1 MSIQGLSKSTDILFV
16 NPPSAFDVYRST
28 KVEVFRQIFPLLSF
42 MSLSAVL
49 KENGF
54 KTAMLDLGIEE
65 KPYEELDKTLRELK
79 PKFIGI
85 TSTTPLF
92 SEVVEIARINRE
104 ILGNGVKIIYGGP
117 HATALPEECLKNSE
131 VDIAVVGEGE
141 QTLLEILQ
149 GKKFSDINGI
159 FYKEDNNA
167 FSTPAREFIDDLDSL
182 PFPDISLYD
191 ISRYHCSKLVSKGT
205 PVLHMETSR
214 GCPNNCSFCNKSIFR
229 RQFRTKSPQRVI
241 DEIKYFI
248 KNGAGELRVIDDQ
261 FATDINRAKEI
272 CRLIL
277 KENIKV
283 SWNLAN
289 GVRVDRVD
297 QEFLNLA
304 KKAGCYQVGIGFESG
319 DQNSLNSID
328 KGITLEQAAK
338 CMEMVKKSGL
348 ESVGFFMLG
357 LPVDT
362 EASIE
367 RTINFAVKMMPTF
380 AKATVTLPLPGTRLF
395 AQYEKE
401 GRIKTRDWSKYNFHK
416 IADVYEHPNLSQE
429 ILRKY
434 YNLFYRRFYFN
445 SRFLKMRILKSLRD
459 RTFWRDVY
467 YGFKTFLPDF
477 IAVLRLKK

>member
-1 MSIQGLSKSTDILFV
+1 MDMKLKEKSIDILFV
-16 NPPSAFDVYRST
+16 NLPSAFDVYRST

-42 MSLSAVL
+42 TSLSAFV
-49 KENGF
+49 KQECF
-54 KTAMLDLGIEE
+54 QTDILDLGIEHDPYNLLRRKLKE
-65 KPYEELDKTLRELK
+65 IKPR
-79 PKFIGI
+79 FIGI

-92 SEVVEIARINRE
+92 FEVKEISRITRE
-104 ILGNGVKIIYGGP
+104 ILGKDVKIIYGGP
-117 HATALPEECLKNSE
+117 HATALPEESLNNSE
-131 VDIAVVGEGE
+131 VDIAVIGEGE

-149 GKKFSDINGI
+149 GKKLPEINGI
-159 FYKEDNNA
+159 FYKEGGNI

-182 PFPDISLYD
+182 PFSDISLYD

-248 KNGAGELRVIDDQ
+248 KHGAGELRVIDDQ

-277 KENIKV
+277 EENIKIP
-283 SWNLAN
+283 WNLAN

-297 QEFLNLA
+297 QEFLDLA

-338 CMEMVKKSGL
+338 CMEMVKKSDL

-357 LPVDT
+357 LPADT
-362 EASIE
+362 EESMKK
-367 RTINFAVKMMPTF
+367 TINFAVKMMPTF

-401 GRIKTRDWSKYNFHK
+401 GRIKTHDWSKYNFHK

-429 ILRKY
+429 TLRRY

-445 SRFLKMRILKSLRD
+445 PRFLSMRFLKSLRD

-467 YGFKTFLPDF
+467 YGLKTFLPDF